1 MASDREVQKGFE
13 FLDAM
18 PRYRRVTANAILMSD
33 ALHAEAGTPIT
44 QEVLRRIF
52 KRIEHQLAVNGE
64 YAEAYRLFF
73 ERHPEYTG
81 LECNIAILDATL
93 IKLREGVTAA
103 NLEELLLPGN
113 PYCVLD
119 KLAIN
124 AAAQESKAEAQRLK
138 EETEHQS
145 RETDRMVG
153 EITGYMLDTN
163 GKVRREFTQRQ
174 YNDKIAG
181 LRATQFSDLV
191 ARYNTVM
198 AVRAQRK
205 APVEELRTV
214 VKIDA
219 ARQRQALYQRY
230 EQIPDLYFPPGKSEG
245 LKWSFGLFRRLP
257 TSEQRRLLDHFGDAQ
272 ITAACAARG

>member
-18 PRYRRVTANAILMSD
+18 PRYRRVTANAFLMSD
-33 ALHAEAGTPIT
+33 ALHAENGTPIT
-44 QEVLRRIF
+44 DNVLHRIVA
-52 KRIEHQLAVNGE
+52 RIQPQLAMNRE
-64 YAEAYRLFF
+64 YEQAYKTFF
-73 ERHPEYTG
+73 ERFPQYKMDA
-81 LECNIAILDATL
+81 NMAILDGTL
-93 IKLREGVTAA
+93 VRLHEPVTAE

-113 PYCVLD
+113 PNNVLNQ
-119 KLAIN
+119 LGITI
-124 AAAQESKAEAQRLK
+124 AAQEARAEAERLK
-138 EETEHQS
+138 EVAEHQA
-145 RETDRMVG
+145 RETDRMVA

-163 GKVRREFTQRQ
+163 GKVKREFTQRQ

-181 LRATQFSDLV
+181 LRAMQFSELTS
-191 ARYNTVM
+191 RYNTVM

-214 VKIDA
+214 VKTDA